1 VEKVVTGVV
10 SALEPRSND
19 WVAVHIMVPGKQYPV
34 KLSTKRPELIGLAQS
49 VVGQNV
55 DALYNEEQGTQINP
69 HNNQPYINRYLEQL
83 APAGSIPPPVV
94 PVQQQV
100 PQASFQGQP
109 QGFPQAQQQ
118 AGTAPGWPTQ
128 QPQQFGNLQPQLPP
142 QPVAQY
148 APQPEPTGTMRHV
161 VVDDDQRENRI
172 MRQAATKVAAVFLPM
187 LNPEDQNLGSLIRI
201 SEQLLKYYREG
212 VSWETNPPPV
222 PAQVPQPQADGRAG
236 YENPNEYPDPGP
248 EPGDPGPVP
257 VGEFPQGY

>member
-19 WVAVHIMVPGKQYPV
+19 WVAVHISVPGRQYPT

-55 DALYNEEQGTQINP
+55 DALYNEEQSTQINP
-69 HNNQPYINRYLEQL
+69 HNGQPYTNRYLEAL

-94 PVQQQV
+94 PVQQPV

-109 QGFPQAQQQ
+109 QGFPQPVQTFPQPQ
-118 AGTAPGWPTQ
+118 AMPVPQ
-128 QPQQFGNLQPQLPP
+128 QPFPGGTGPAPQGIGNLQPQLPP
-142 QPVAQY
+142 QPVTAFV
-148 APQPEPTGTMRHV
+148 A
-161 VVDDDQRENRI
+161 DDERENRI
-172 MRQAATKVAAVFLPM
+172 MRQAATKVAAAFLPQ

-212 VSWETNPPPV
+212 VSWETAPPAV
-222 PAQVPQPQADGRAG
+222 PAQAPQQDGNRAG
-236 YENPNEYPDPGP
+236 YEHPGEYADPGR
-248 EPGDPGPVP
+248 EQGDPGPVP
-257 VGEFPQGY
+257 VGDFPDGY